1 MLTCADFLAELG
13 SYLEGEIGGDVRRE
27 LERHLAHC
35 TTCQVV
41 ADSTAKTL
49 KVVTD
54 SGEFDL
60 SEELAESM
68 VEKIM
73 ERIRRLQSAPNEP
86 ELES

>member
-13 SYLEGEIGGDVRRE
+13 SYLEGEIEGDVRRE

-35 TTCQVV
+35 KTCQVV
-41 ADSTAKTL
+41 ADPTAKTL

-60 SEELAESM
+60 SEELAEPM

-73 ERIRRLQSAPNEP
+73 ERIRRLRSAPDES